1 MGSIANALFSLA
13 WWQFPLLIIG
23 IFVVI
28 SGPSVLLAWLKLR
41 RRNLAPVLEASGW
54 AVNSKL
60 PINLKL
66 GAALTQTA
74 VLPPDAERLHNDPL
88 HQESGHA
95 GFWLTL
101 ILIAAI
107 ALGGWLWS
115 SGRLAKLLPA
125 KPAVTTSAPAPAAP
139 SAPAAPAK

>member
-1 MGSIANALFSLA
+1 MGADECRQVHNE
-13 WWQFPLLIIG
+13 
-23 IFVVI
+23 FV
-28 SGPSVLLAWLKLR
+28 LAWLKLR

-54 AVNSKL
+54 AVNSQL

-95 GFWLTL
+95 GFWLAL

-139 SAPAAPAK
+139 AEPAPAGK